1 MKLVR
6 YGRAGAEKPGLID
19 AEGRLRDLS
28 RVVRDITPEVLTPAG
43 LKRLRAAK
51 PSLMPVVKGKPRL
64 GCPLAGIGKIVCI
77 GLNYTDHAEE
87 VKMALPKEPTI
98 FIKANSAISGPA
110 DPIARP
116 RGAVKLDY
124 EVELVAVI
132 GRTALHVEEGS
143 ALRYVAA
150 YCLMNDVY
158 EREFQMEH
166 GGGTTKGKSCDT
178 FAPIGPWLV
187 TADEIA
193 DPQALGLWTTVNRER
208 RQQGNTRDMVFPVRR
223 LVSYVSRFMSLQP
236 GDLLSTGTPAG
247 VGHGARPPRYL
258 DDGDV
263 VAMGIDGLGTQQHR
277 VTARRS

>member
-6 YGRAGAEKPGLID
+6 WGRAGAEKPGLID
-19 AEGRLRDLS
+19 GEGRLRDLS
-28 RVVRDITPEVLTPAG
+28 RAIRDITPEALTPAW
-43 LKRLRAAK
+43 LDRLRGVKADR
-51 PSLMPVVKGKPRL
+51 LPVVKGKPRL

-87 VKMALPKEPTI
+87 VKMALPKEPTL

-132 GRTALHVEEGS
+132 GRAARGVDEGR
-143 ALRYVAA
+143 ALRHVAA
-150 YCLMNDVY
+150 YCLMNDVS
-158 EREFQMEH
+158 ERAFQMEH

-193 DPQALGLWTTVNRER
+193 DPQALGLWTTVNGER
-208 RQQGNTRDMVFPVRR
+208 RQQGSTRDMVFPVRQ

-236 GDLLSTGTPAG
+236 GDLLSSGTPAG

-277 VTARRS
+277 VVAPRA

>member
-1 MKLVR
+1 VKLVR

-19 AEGRLRDLS
+19 AAGALRDLS
-28 RVVRDITPEVLTPAG
+28 RVVPDITPEILSPAG
-43 LKRLRAAK
+43 LRRLRAVK
-51 PSLMPVVKGKPRL
+51 PERLPRVKGRPRL

-77 GLNYTDHAEE
+77 GLNYTDHAAE
-87 VKMALPKEPTI
+87 VGLPLPKEPTL
-98 FIKANSAISGPA
+98 FIKANSAISGPD

-124 EVELVAVI
+124 EVELAAVI
-132 GRTALHVEEGS
+132 GRAARNVDATTALGH
-143 ALRYVAA
+143 VAA
-150 YCLMNDVY
+150 YCLVNDVS
-158 EREFQMEH
+158 ERAFQMEH

-193 DPQALGLWTTVNRER
+193 DPQALALWTTVNGER
-208 RQQGNTRDMVFPVRR
+208 RQQGSTRDMVFPVRE
-223 LVSYVSRFMSLQP
+223 LVAYVSRFMSLRP

-258 DDGDV
+258 EDGDRV
-263 VAMGIDGLGTQQHR
+263 VMGIDGLGTQSHR
-277 VTARRS
+277 VIAPRR